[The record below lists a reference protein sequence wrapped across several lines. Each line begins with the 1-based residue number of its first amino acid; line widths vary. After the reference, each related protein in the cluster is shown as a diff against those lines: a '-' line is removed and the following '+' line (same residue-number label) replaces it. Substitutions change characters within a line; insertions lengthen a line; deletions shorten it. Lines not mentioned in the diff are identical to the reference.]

1 MMSEIIGPWPSGIS
15 SLINEKDKSRIKNF
29 FFLQSRLLSMKRLW
43 REWGLTSKKKF
54 ITKIGE
60 GIQIGKA
67 EVCPYAFVA

>member
-1 MMSEIIGPWPSGIS
+1 MRKIKAELKKFFSSKIG
-15 SLINEKDKSRIKNF
+15 
-29 FFLQSRLLSMKRLW
+29 SRLLSMKRLW

-67 EVCPYAFVA
+67 EVCSYAFVA